1 MQGRVVLITNDSDFF
16 EFIAPKLKLRK
27 SDELF
32 RFKFEDIPE
41 KLHLLQTSVLII
53 NSESSKEQT
62 IELLRM
68 LKGNPTIIF
77 SFNEDENFKIACLK
91 AGALSYFTPMTSD
104 DEIDIGLTSAL
115 NVSSLLIKNLRYREI
130 LEKNNCITPNNEVFL
145 DYVNVLDRELD
156 KINKTSTPSVLA
168 AISPNEKTKFLI
180 KPNQIET
187 IILNNIR
194 KNDILMNFAVNKY
207 FLLLFDTDIDGAQ
220 KIWAK
225 ISSQIPEKI
234 YAGFAKTFSKSRQQ
248 LINEALNKLHEA
260 INYEKIAVSMSNS
273 EASTNNFK
281 QFRLDFNKKIEQVI
295 TPTFYHIKQKYT
307 DKLYGVIIEQEI
319 GDGYGILRI
328 KNRQI
333 QSVFKITSAGFSKIN
348 IDITYLSGNENLDTK
363 RIALEPDELEA
374 GFLED
379 LLEQFILEF
388 KKEIN
393 DGTT

>member
-348 IDITYLSGNENLDTK
+348 IDITYLSGNEKLDTK

>member
-16 EFIAPKLKLRK
+16 EFIVPKLKLRK

-333 QSVFKITSAGFSKIN
+333 QSVLKITSAGFSKIN

>member
-16 EFIAPKLKLRK
+16 EFVAPKIKLRK

-62 IELLRM
+62 LELLKV
-68 LKGNPTIIF
+68 LKDNPTIIF
-77 SFNEDENFKIACLK
+77 SFNEDEYFKLACLK
-91 AGALSYFTPMTSD
+91 AGALSYFTPITSD
-104 DEIDIGLTSAL
+104 EEIEAGLISAL
-115 NVSSLLIKNLRYREI
+115 NLSSLLMKNLRYREI

-145 DYVNVLDRELD
+145 DYASVLDRELD
-156 KINKTSTPSVLA
+156 KINKTSTLSVLA

-180 KPNQIET
+180 QPNQIET

-207 FLLLFDTDIDGAQ
+207 FLLLFDTDIEGAQ

-225 ISSQIPEKI
+225 ISAQIPEKI

-260 INYEKIAVSMSNS
+260 INYEKVSESMNG
-273 EASTNNFK
+273 AGGTTTNFK
-281 QFRLDFNKKIEQVI
+281 QFRQDFNKKIEQVI

-307 DKLYGVIIEQEI
+307 DKLYGVLIEQEN

-333 QSVFKITSAGFSKIN
+333 QAVFKITSAGFSKIN
-348 IDITYLSGNENLDTK
+348 IDITYQVSNDNIDNK
-363 RIALEPDELEA
+363 RISLEPDELEA

-393 DGTT
+393 DGAT

>member
-1 MQGRVVLITNDSDFF
+1 
-16 EFIAPKLKLRK
+16 
-27 SDELF
+27 
-32 RFKFEDIPE
+32 
-41 KLHLLQTSVLII
+41 
-53 NSESSKEQT
+53 
-62 IELLRM
+62 
-68 LKGNPTIIF
+68 
-77 SFNEDENFKIACLK
+77 
-91 AGALSYFTPMTSD
+91 MTSD
-104 DEIDIGLTSAL
+104 EEIDVGLSSAL

-130 LEKNNCITPNNEVFL
+130 LEKSNCITPNNEVFL

-156 KINKTSTPSVLA
+156 KINKTSTPSVLV

-260 INYEKIAVSMSNS
+260 INYEKFTESMISS
-273 EASTNNFK
+273 ENPTNNFK
-281 QFRLDFNKKIEQVI
+281 QFKNNYNKKIEQVI

-328 KNRQI
+328 KSRQI
-333 QSVFKITSAGFSKIN
+333 QSVLKITSAGFSKIN
-348 IDITYLSGNENLDTK
+348 IDITYLSGNENIDTK

>member
-16 EFIAPKLKLRK
+16 EFIVPKLKLRK

-68 LKGNPTIIF
+68 LKDNPTIIF

-91 AGALSYFTPMTSD
+91 TGALSYFTPMTSD

-115 NVSSLLIKNLRYREI
+115 NVSSLLMKNLRYREI

-145 DYVNVLDRELD
+145 DYVNVLDRELE

-281 QFRLDFNKKIEQVI
+281 QFRQDFNKKIEQVI

-328 KNRQI
+328 KSRQI

>member
-16 EFIAPKLKLRK
+16 EFIVPKLKLRK

-62 IELLRM
+62 IELLRI

-91 AGALSYFTPMTSD
+91 SGALSYFTPMTSD
-104 DEIDIGLTSAL
+104 DEIDIELTSAL
-115 NVSSLLIKNLRYREI
+115 NVSSLLMKNLRYREI

-194 KNDILMNFAVNKY
+194 KNDILMSFAVNKY

-281 QFRLDFNKKIEQVI
+281 QFRQDFNKKIEQVI

-328 KNRQI
+328 KNHQI

-363 RIALEPDELEA
+363 RIALETDELEA

-393 DGTT
+393 YGTT